1 MERLKY
7 YCEKFYPYFFSFILT
22 FMAYKHSIQFFENP
36 NFKEILNGVV
46 TLTSII
52 LGFLGAIM
60 PVIFSMKN
68 ESKFV
73 QYVFQNDKNHLFES
87 YLKATVFL
95 GIMDA
100 TITLIMHVRDSLTE
114 PSKEKLYYLWIFLTL
129 AFLGAT
135 YRSMTC
141 TIKLVFPRD
150 DFDDQCEENSNSRKK
165 SDEELELERKYNMN
179 IDNK

>member
-1 MERLKY
+1 MNRIKYYFERL
-7 YCEKFYPYFFSFILT
+7 YPYLFSLVLT
-22 FMAYKHSIQFFENP
+22 FMAYKNSMQFFDNSD
-36 NFKEILNGVV
+36 FKEVLNGVI

-95 GIMDA
+95 GIVDA
-100 TITLIMHVRDSLTE
+100 TITLIMHVRDSLSDSSE
-114 PSKEKLYYLWIFLTL
+114 EKLYYLWIFLTL
-129 AFLGAT
+129 AFLNAT
-135 YRSMTC
+135 YRSMTY
-141 TIKLVFPRD
+141 TIKLVFPRENLD
-150 DFDDQCEENSNSRKK
+150 NQCETDCIREKSN
-165 SDEELELERKYNMN
+165 EELELEKKYNMN
-179 IDNK
+179 IDEK